1 MTGNVKSLYYDES
14 HEAFRDT
21 ERRFVEREISPFVD
35 EWDEAGGF
43 PRELYKKAAD
53 VGILG
58 LGYPEEYGGSPCDQ
72 FHRIVLSQE
81 LARSGAGGVSASLMS
96 HTIGSPPILAVGP
109 QAMKERVLPQVLSGE
124 KISALAITEPSGGS
138 DVAQLKTTARR
149 EGDHYIVNGSK
160 MFITSGVRADFYTV
174 AVRTGGPG
182 ASGVSLLLI
191 ERGME
196 GFTQQPLRKM
206 GWWASDTAQ
215 LFFDDVKVPV
225 ENLIGEENKG
235 FRYVMLN
242 FNSERLGMA
251 ASCTA
256 YSRVCLEE
264 SIAWARER
272 KVFGGRLADQQ
283 VVRHKIVDMAMK
295 VNATQAWLEQ
305 LAWRVQQGESPAAEI
320 AMLKNQA
327 TQTMAFC
334 ASEGVQIHG
343 GQGFMR
349 GTKVERIYREV
360 KVNAIGGGAEEIMKD
375 LAARQ
380 MGI

>member
-1 MTGNVKSLYYDES
+1 MTKSLYYDES
-14 HEAFRDT
+14 HDAFRET
-21 ERRFVEREISPFVD
+21 VRRFVDKEIAPFVD

-53 VGILG
+53 VGIIG

-81 LARSGAGGVSASLMS
+81 LARAACGGVSASLMS
-96 HTIGSPPILAVGP
+96 HSIGSPPIVAVGP
-109 QAMKERVLPQVLSGE
+109 EAMKKRVLPQVLAGE

-138 DVAQLKTTARR
+138 DVAQLKTTAKR

-182 ASGVSLLLI
+182 AGGVSLLLI

-196 GFTQQPLRKM
+196 GFTQQPLKKM

-256 YSRVCLEE
+256 FSRVCLEE

-283 VVRHKIVDMAMK
+283 VIRHKLVDMAMK

-305 LAWRVQQGESPAAEI
+305 LAWRVQNGESPAAEI

-343 GQGFMR
+343 GMGFMR

-380 MGI
+380 MGL

>member
-1 MTGNVKSLYYDES
+1 MTKSLYYDES
-14 HEAFRDT
+14 HDAFRET
-21 ERRFVEREISPFVD
+21 VRRFVDKEIAPFVD

-53 VGILG
+53 VGIIG

-81 LARSGAGGVSASLMS
+81 LARAACGGVSASLMS
-96 HTIGSPPILAVGP
+96 HSIGSPPIVAVGP
-109 QAMKERVLPQVLSGE
+109 EAMKKRVLPLVLSGE

-138 DVAQLKTTARR
+138 DVAQLKTTAKR

-182 ASGVSLLLI
+182 AGGVSLLLI

-196 GFTQQPLRKM
+196 GFTQQPLKKM

-256 YSRVCLEE
+256 FSRVCLEE

-283 VVRHKIVDMAMK
+283 VIRHKLVDMAMK

-305 LAWRVQQGESPAAEI
+305 LAWRVQNGESPAAEI

-343 GQGFMR
+343 GMGFMR

-380 MGI
+380 MGL

>member
-1 MTGNVKSLYYDES
+1 MTTVKSLYYDES
-14 HEAFRDT
+14 HEAFRAT
-21 ERRFVEREISPFVD
+21 VRKFVEKEISPHVD

-43 PRELYKKAAD
+43 PRELYKKAAEA
-53 VGILG
+53 GILG
-58 LGYPEEYGGSPCDQ
+58 LGYPEEFGGTPCDQ
-72 FHRIVLSQE
+72 FHRIVMSQE

-96 HTIGSPPILAVGP
+96 HTIGTPPIVAVGP
-109 QAMKERVLPQVLSGE
+109 DAMKKRVVPQVLAGE

-138 DVAQLKTTARR
+138 DVAQLKTNARR
-149 EGDHYIVNGSK
+149 EGGHYIVNGSK

-191 ERGME
+191 ERGIP
-196 GFTQQPLRKM
+196 GFTQQPLKKM

-264 SIAWARER
+264 AIAWARER

-283 VVRHKIVDMAMK
+283 VVRHKIVDMAMR
-295 VNATQAWLEQ
+295 VNATQAYLES
-305 LAWRVQQGESPAAEI
+305 LAWRVQNGESPAAEI

-334 ASEGVQIHG
+334 ASEAVQIHG
-343 GQGFMR
+343 GMGFMR

>member
-1 MTGNVKSLYYDES
+1 MTKSLYYDES
-14 HEAFRDT
+14 HDAFRET
-21 ERRFVEREISPFVD
+21 VRRFVDKEIAPFVD

-53 VGILG
+53 VGIIG
-58 LGYPEEYGGSPCDQ
+58 LGYPEEFGGSPCDQ

-81 LARSGAGGVSASLMS
+81 LARAACGGVSASLMS
-96 HTIGSPPILAVGP
+96 HSIGSPPIVAVGP
-109 QAMKERVLPQVLSGE
+109 EAMKKRVLPLVLSGE

-138 DVAQLKTTARR
+138 DVAQLKTTAKR

-182 ASGVSLLLI
+182 AGGVSLLLI

-196 GFTQQPLRKM
+196 GFTQQPLKKM

-256 YSRVCLEE
+256 FSRVCLEE

-283 VVRHKIVDMAMK
+283 VIRHKLVDMAMK

-305 LAWRVQQGESPAAEI
+305 LAWRVQNGESPAAEI

-343 GQGFMR
+343 GMGFMR

-380 MGI
+380 MGL

>member
-1 MTGNVKSLYYDES
+1 M
-14 HEAFRDT
+14 
-21 ERRFVEREISPFVD
+21 
-35 EWDEAGGF
+35 
-43 PRELYKKAAD
+43 
-53 VGILG
+53 
-58 LGYPEEYGGSPCDQ
+58 
-72 FHRIVLSQE
+72 
-81 LARSGAGGVSASLMS
+81 
-96 HTIGSPPILAVGP
+96 
-109 QAMKERVLPQVLSGE
+109 
-124 KISALAITEPSGGS
+124 
-138 DVAQLKTTARR
+138 
-149 EGDHYIVNGSK
+149 
-160 MFITSGVRADFYTV
+160 
-174 AVRTGGPG
+174 
-182 ASGVSLLLI
+182 
-191 ERGME
+191 
-196 GFTQQPLRKM
+196 
-206 GWWASDTAQ
+206 
-215 LFFDDVKVPV
+215 KVPV

-256 YSRVCLEE
+256 FSRVCLEE
-264 SIAWARER
+264 SIAWAKER

-283 VVRHKIVDMAMK
+283 VIRHKLVDMAMK
-295 VNATQAWLEQ
+295 VNATQAWLEH
-305 LAWRVQQGESPAAEI
+305 LAWRVQNGESPAAEI

-343 GQGFMR
+343 GMGFMR